1 MHSCIYDECIYDAC
15 IYYVCISDTCTN
27 DACIYDTSNYDAAFL
42 LQHKQADSKSWIDWS
57 EEAARPWKAFGFL
70 LPIKRDDQ
78 PNQDDLYLIAS
89 QNIFPFCSNRVHLS
103 CNNCAATALTEK

>member
-1 MHSCIYDECIYDAC
+1 M
-15 IYYVCISDTCTN
+15 
-27 DACIYDTSNYDAAFL
+27 YDTSNYDAAFL
-42 LQHKQADSKSWIDWS
+42 LQHKQADSKCRI
-57 EEAARPWKAFGFL
+57 EEAARPRKAFGFL

-89 QNIFPFCSNRVHLS
+89 QNIFPFCSKRVHLS